1 MIQRFIKKEN
11 NPALLLFFA
20 GWGAD
25 DSLFELP
32 AETGYDYLLCYD
44 YRNLD
49 FDYTLLQGYSSIRLL
64 AWSMGVWVASQ
75 VLQGKDFPYQMK
87 LAVNG
92 TLLPIDDGQ
101 GIPEAVFSGTLARFS
116 EQTLVRFRRRMCG
129 SVEEVKAFLA
139 HHPYRSAG
147 ELREELAALAET
159 VARSDMPCFLWDKA
173 VVGLRDK
180 IFLADNQMSFWKGKT
195 QLLPRDMEHYDDG
208 FFAACISGKE
218 DGLWIKR

>member
-1 MIQRFIKKEN
+1 MKQSFIKQKGSSR
-11 NPALLLFFA
+11 LTLFFA
-20 GWGAD
+20 GWGMGEGLLAPLSEGAD
-25 DSLFELP
+25 DVM
-32 AETGYDYLLCYD
+32 LCFD
-44 YRNLD
+44 YRDLQ
-49 FDYTLLQGYSSIRLL
+49 FDAAPLAAYASIRVV

-159 VARSDMPCFLWDKA
+159 VARSDMPCFLWDRA

-180 IFLADNQMSFWKGKT
+180 IFLADNQMNFWKGKT